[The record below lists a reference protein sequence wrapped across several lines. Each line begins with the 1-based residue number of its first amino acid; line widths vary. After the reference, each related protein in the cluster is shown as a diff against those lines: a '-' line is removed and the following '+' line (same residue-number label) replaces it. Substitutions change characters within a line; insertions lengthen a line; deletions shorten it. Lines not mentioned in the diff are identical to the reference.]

1 MSARALFLRDDLAA
15 AWRGREPFAQAATQT
30 GEVYRARE
38 GRRTLR
44 FEAAGRSYFLK
55 YHGSIGWREIIK
67 NLTQA
72 KAPVLG
78 AMSEVRAIR
87 AVAAAGIDTLTIAG
101 YGCRGANPARQESFL
116 VTDELSDTVSLEELG
131 EAWRLE
137 PGPAPFK
144 WALIRR
150 VGEIARAMHGA
161 GVNHRDFY
169 LGHFLIDRGAVAGHD
184 AGAPLYLIDLHRS
197 QVRHKVPRRW
207 RNKDVGGLY
216 YSTARLDLTHRDLLR
231 FVRAYTGLPLREAL
245 REHAALWRASRK
257 EAEKIYRRYF
267 EIEPS
272 FPLRY
277 CEHPGKDI

>member
-1 MSARALFLRDDLAA
+1 MSARALFLREDLAA
-15 AWRGREPFAQAATQT
+15 AWRGREPFAQAATQP

-55 YHGSIGWREIIK
+55 YHGGIGWREIIK

-116 VTDELSDTVSLEELG
+116 VTDELSNTTSLEELG
-131 EAWRLE
+131 EAWRLD

-150 VGEIARAMHGA
+150 VGEIARAMHSA
-161 GVNHRDFY
+161 GVNHRD
-169 LGHFLIDRGAVAGHD
+169 
-184 AGAPLYLIDLHRS
+184 
-197 QVRHKVPRRW
+197 
-207 RNKDVGGLY
+207 
-216 YSTARLDLTHRDLLR
+216 
-231 FVRAYTGLPLREAL
+231 
-245 REHAALWRASRK
+245 
-257 EAEKIYRRYF
+257 
-267 EIEPS
+267 
-272 FPLRY
+272 
-277 CEHPGKDI
+277 

>member
-1 MSARALFLRDDLAA
+1 MSDRALFLRDDLAA
-15 AWRGREPFAQAATQT
+15 VWHGRDPFAQAASQP

-44 FEAAGRSYFLK
+44 FEAAGHPYFLK
-55 YHGSIGWREIIK
+55 YHGGIGWREIVK
-67 NLTQA
+67 NLSQA

-78 AMSEVRAIR
+78 ALSEVRAIR

-101 YGCRGANPARQESFL
+101 YGCRGANPARQQSFL

-131 EAWRLE
+131 EAWRLD
-137 PGPAPFK
+137 PGPLRFK
-144 WALIRR
+144 WAMIRR
-150 VGEIARAMHGA
+150 VGEIAKAMHDA

-169 LGHFLIDRGAVAGHD
+169 LGHFLIDRQAVADGD
-184 AGAPLYLIDLHRS
+184 ATAPLYLIDLHRS
-197 QVRHKVPRRW
+197 QVRRRVPRRW

-267 EIEPS
+267 EIEPH

>member
-1 MSARALFLRDDLAA
+1 MTARDLFLRDDLAA
-15 AWRGREPFAQAATQT
+15 AWQGRDPFTQAAEQP
-30 GEVYRARE
+30 GDVFRARE

-44 FEAAGRSYFLK
+44 FVAAGHPYFLK
-55 YHGSIGWREIIK
+55 YHGGIGWREIIK

-72 KAPVLG
+72 KSPVLG
-78 AMSEVRAIR
+78 AVSEVRAIR

-101 YGCRGANPARQESFL
+101 YGRRGANPARQQSFL
-116 VTDELSDTVSLEELG
+116 VTDELCDTVSLEDLG
-131 EAWRLE
+131 EAWRLD

-169 LGHFLIDRGAVAGHD
+169 LGHFLIGRRAVAEHD

-197 QVRHKVPRRW
+197 QVRHRVPRRW
-207 RNKDVGGLY
+207 RTKDVGGLY

-231 FVRAYTGLPLREAL
+231 FLRAYTGLPLRQAL
-245 REHAALWRASRK
+245 SEHASLWRASRE

>member
-1 MSARALFLRDDLAA
+1 M
-15 AWRGREPFAQAATQT
+15 
-30 GEVYRARE
+30 
-38 GRRTLR
+38 
-44 FEAAGRSYFLK
+44 
-55 YHGSIGWREIIK
+55 
-67 NLTQA
+67 
-72 KAPVLG
+72 LG
-78 AMSEVRAIR
+78 ALSEVRAIR

-101 YGCRGANPARQESFL
+101 YGCRGANPARQQSFL
-116 VTDELSDTVSLEELG
+116 VTDELVDTVSLEDLG
-131 EAWRLE
+131 EAWRLD

-169 LGHFLIDRGAVAGHD
+169 LGHFLMGRDAVAGYD
-184 AGAPLYLIDLHRS
+184 ASAPLYLIDLHRS
-197 QVRHKVPRRW
+197 QVRKKVPRRW

-231 FVRAYTGLPLREAL
+231 FVRAYTGQPLRDAL